1 MSLVP
6 PAGRKWLVTGLRAGS
21 EPCPVVHIPT
31 GRYYSGVT
39 VDAVVFDYGGV
50 LTSAVR
56 ETTAQWLIADGID
69 EDSFATVMRE
79 WMARGVE
86 IGSPVHRLETGELTG
101 AEFEVEFAARLRTSA
116 GGPVLAEGLL
126 ARLFAGMVPDPAMFA
141 LLGELRGLGV
151 RVAVLSNSWANT
163 YPDNLAELVDA
174 VVISGE
180 VGLRKPDP
188 KIYALVL
195 DQLGLPAGGCV
206 FVDDAPINVDAAAA
220 LGMTA
225 IRHRDA
231 ESTRAA
237 LAELIPSLR
246 KVAP

>member
-1 MSLVP
+1 M
-6 PAGRKWLVTGLRAGS
+6 
-21 EPCPVVHIPT
+21 
-31 GRYYSGVT
+31 T

-56 ETTAQWLIADGID
+56 ETTAHWLAADDID
-69 EDSFATVMRE
+69 ETSFATVMRD
-79 WMARGVE
+79 WMARDVE
-86 IGSPVHRLETGELTG
+86 VGSPVHRLETGELTG
-101 AEFEVEFAARLRTSA
+101 PEFEVEFAARLRTTS
-116 GGPVLAEGLL
+116 GGAVLAEGLL
-126 ARLFAGMVPDPAMFA
+126 ARLFATMRPDPAMFA
-141 LLGELRGLGV
+141 LITDLRALGV

-163 YPDNLAELVDA
+163 YPDNLAELVDV

-188 KIYALVL
+188 KIYRLTL
-195 DQLGLPAGGCV
+195 DRLGLPASACV
-206 FVDDAPINVDAAAA
+206 FVDDAPINVDAATA

-231 ESTRAA
+231 AGTRAA

-246 KVAP
+246 TEAP

>member
-31 GRYYSGVT
+31 GRYYPGVT

-56 ETTAQWLIADGID
+56 ETTAQWLAADTID
-69 EDSFATVMRE
+69 ETSFTTVMRE
-79 WMARGVE
+79 WMARDART
-86 IGSPVHRLETGELTG
+86 GSPVHQLETGELTG
-101 AEFEVEFAARLRTSA
+101 PEFEIEFAARLRTTS
-116 GGPVLAEGLL
+116 GGTVAAEGLL
-126 ARLFAGMVPDPAMFA
+126 ARMFAGMRPDPAMFA
-141 LLGELRGLGV
+141 LLAELRDLV
-151 RVAVLSNSWANT
+151 KVAVLSNSWANT
-163 YPDNLAELVDA
+163 YPDDIAELVDA

-188 KIYALVL
+188 KIYRLVL
-195 DQLGLPAGGCV
+195 DQLGLPARRCV
-206 FVDDAPINVDAAAA
+206 FVDDAPINVDAATA

-231 ESTRAA
+231 AGTRAE
-237 LAELIPSLR
+237 LAALIPGLR
-246 KVAP
+246 KVTP